1 MLRTEPAALSLPGP
15 FGAAG
20 FHPRLSQRQK
30 QACCDRSGHAAPGAP
45 WPALFASRQTDAGL

>member
-20 FHPRLSQRQK
+20 FHARLSQRQHH
-30 QACCDRSGHAAPGAP
+30 ACCDLPVTPLSLPAMGTAGAKE
-45 WPALFASRQTDAGL
+45 AR

>member
-20 FHPRLSQRQK
+20 FHPWLSQRQR

-45 WPALFASRQTDAGL
+45 